1 MPTQT
6 TIPELIRREINNEAI
21 IYSCQTSRNKRLNAG
36 AFLGLGMGATILL
49 IFNTIFFIR
58 PVFFGS
64 SIRINSTSITAS
76 PDTDILFLSLGL
88 ISYFLFALCLF
99 GLKKEGF
106 TPLPSF
112 ITITDTRLLLYQTG
126 NIETYD
132 WNEFKTDI
140 QQKGFNQNGGIIL
153 KLKDTQSTQ
162 KVYLLGITNRDQLFR
177 VCSEQIQQ
185 FG

>member
-1 MPTQT
+1 MFVWV
-6 TIPELIRREINNEAI
+6 E
-21 IYSCQTSRNKRLNAG
+21 
-36 AFLGLGMGATILL
+36 
-49 IFNTIFFIR
+49 
-58 PVFFGS
+58 
-64 SIRINSTSITAS
+64 
-76 PDTDILFLSLGL
+76 
-88 ISYFLFALCLF
+88 
-99 GLKKEGF
+99 KEGF